1 MPVDN
6 VSSAANARPG
16 TRILASVLIAIY
28 LAIQLV
34 LPLRYYSGESQADPR
49 FSWRMFSSTGQQH
62 CLAKAYEIIRQDGK
76 LLERPIPLDSV
87 LPRSWL
93 HILKTSHQQNVAE
106 KFLGWYCQRQGVV
119 QVRYESDCTLAD
131 GTQLPRIRLEID
143 RKSPL
148 PRQGESLP

>member
-16 TRILASVLIAIY
+16 TRILASALIAIY
-28 LAIQLV
+28 LAVQLL
-34 LPLRYYSGESQADPR
+34 LPLRYYSGVSQDDPR

-62 CLAKAYEIIRQDGK
+62 CLANAYEIIRQDGK
-76 LLERPIPLDSV
+76 LLERPLQLDSV

-93 HILKTSHQQNVAE
+93 HILKTSHQQKVVE
-106 KFLGWYCQRQGVV
+106 EFLVWYCQRPGVV

-131 GTQLPRIRLEID
+131 GTQLPRIRLESD
-143 RKSPL
+143 RKAPL
-148 PRQGESLP
+148 PRKGKSLP

>member
-6 VSSAANARPG
+6 VSSAANAGPG

-28 LAIQLV
+28 LAVQLL
-34 LPLRYYSGESQADPR
+34 LPLRYYSGASQDDPR

-76 LLERPIPLDSV
+76 LLERPLQLDSV

-93 HILKTSHQQNVAE
+93 HILKTSHQQNVVE
-106 KFLGWYCQRQGVV
+106 EFLGWYCQRPGIV

-131 GTQLPRIRLEID
+131 GTQLPRIRLESD
-143 RKSPL
+143 RKAPL
-148 PRQGESLP
+148 PRKGKSLP

>member
-6 VSSAANARPG
+6 VSSAVNARPG

-28 LAIQLV
+28 LAVQLL
-34 LPLRYYSGESQADPR
+34 LPLRYYSGASQADPR
-49 FSWRMFSSTGQQH
+49 FSWRMFSSTGQKH

-76 LLERPIPLDSV
+76 LLERPLQLDSV

-93 HILKTSHQQNVAE
+93 HILKTSHQQNVVE
-106 KFLGWYCQRQGVV
+106 EFLSWYCQRPGIV

-131 GTQLPRIRLEID
+131 GTQLPRIRLESD
-143 RKSPL
+143 RKAPL
-148 PRQGESLP
+148 PRKGESLP